1 MTQFSEAD
9 RLSSSQK
16 MSEGKFEV
24 EKLLLQIDSD
34 SDYSIEAL
42 QMIQEGTDAKIDD
55 EELLGSKKGLTI
67 KGTPFA
73 LLNALYQKW

>member
-1 MTQFSEAD
+1 MK
-9 RLSSSQK
+9 RLYSPQK
-16 MSEGKFEV
+16 ISKGNPEV
-24 EKLLLQIDSD
+24 EKGLFIQNDSD
-34 SDYSIEAL
+34 NNSDYSIEAL